1 MLEALPV
8 CGTFSE
14 GVAFEG
20 LCDDEVPVSE
30 RFERVLSD
38 AQCEAVLLRAVML
51 AQVGQG
57 AGDKLRGSGFAVVPS
72 LMGVASAA
80 SLGGVASECV
90 LVWLVMTACEL
101 DPKLRPILSLLFFLA
116 LLCFFFFL

>member
-8 CGTFSE
+8 CGAFSE

-30 RFERVLSD
+30 WFKRVLSD
-38 AQCEAVLLRAVML
+38 AQCEAVLLQAVML
-51 AQVGQG
+51 AQVEQG
-57 AGDKLRGSGFAVVPS
+57 AGYTLRGSGFVVEPS

-80 SLGGVASECV
+80 SLGGVAPAAALRDMSSAASLEGVASAAECV
-90 LVWLVMTACEL
+90 LVRLVM
-101 DPKLRPILSLLFFLA
+101 SV
-116 LLCFFFFL
+116 